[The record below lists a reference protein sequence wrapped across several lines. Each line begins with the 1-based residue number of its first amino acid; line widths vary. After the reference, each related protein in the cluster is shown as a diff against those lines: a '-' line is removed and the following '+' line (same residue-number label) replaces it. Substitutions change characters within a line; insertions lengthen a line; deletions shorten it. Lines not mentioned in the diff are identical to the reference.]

1 VNVLDW
7 IQNTPYAVWVRE
19 SWGWPFAL
27 TLHAFGNAMV
37 VGLIFII
44 CLRVLGLFR
53 TIPYTSLNRL
63 IPVIWIGI
71 ALQFFS
77 GFTLWASKPAKYLG
91 DGMFQWK
98 FTLVIVGVVMTWYFD
113 NTLKRETAAWGAAG
127 TVSSRGVRIVAAT
140 ALVWAAVL
148 VAGRLT
154 AYLGQLYHA

>member
-1 VNVLDW
+1 VNVLDYL
-7 IQNTPYAVWVRE
+7 QSTDYATWVRE

-27 TLHAFGNAMV
+27 TLHAFGNAIV
-37 VGLIFII
+37 VGLVFII

-71 ALQFFS
+71 AIQVYS
-77 GFTLWASKPAKYLG
+77 GLTLWVSKPARYLA
-91 DGMFQWK
+91 DGMFEWK
-98 FTLVIVGVVMTWYFD
+98 FTLVVLGVIMTVYFQ
-113 NTLKRETAAWGAAG
+113 NTLKRETASWGAAG
-127 TVSSRGVRIVAAT
+127 AVTSRGVRIVAAT

>member
-1 VNVLDW
+1 MLDW
-7 IQNTPYAVWVRE
+7 LQNTEYATWVRE

-27 TLHAFGNAMV
+27 TLHAFGNAIV

-53 TIPYTSLNRL
+53 TIPFTSLNKL
-63 IPVIWIGI
+63 IPIIWIGLI
-71 ALQFFS
+71 IQVYS
-77 GFTLWASKPAKYLG
+77 GFTLWSSKPTKYLS

-98 FTLVIVGVVMTWYFD
+98 FTLVVLGVIITYYFHG
-113 NTLKRETAAWGAAG
+113 TLNRETAGWAAAG
-127 TVSSRGVRIVAAT
+127 RVPSKSVRLVALT

-154 AYLGQLYHA
+154 AYLGQLYS

>member
-1 VNVLDW
+1 MLEW
-7 IQNTPYAVWVRE
+7 LQNTPYATWVRE

-63 IPVIWIGI
+63 VPIIWIGI
-71 ALQFFS
+71 VIQVYS
-77 GFTLWASKPAKYLG
+77 GFTLWSSKPAKYLT
-91 DGMFQWK
+91 DGMFLWK
-98 FTLVIVGVVMTWYFD
+98 FSLVVLGVIVTWYFH
-113 NTLKRETAAWGAAG
+113 NTLKREAAAWGAAG
-127 TVSSRGVRIVAAT
+127 TVSSRGVRIVVAT

-154 AYLGQLYHA
+154 AYLGQLYS